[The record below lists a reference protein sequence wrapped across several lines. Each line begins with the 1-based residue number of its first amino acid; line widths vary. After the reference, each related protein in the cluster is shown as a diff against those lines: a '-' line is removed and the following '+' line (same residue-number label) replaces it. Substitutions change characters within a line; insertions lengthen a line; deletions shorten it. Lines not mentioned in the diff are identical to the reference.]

1 MSACLRSRFAALLVL
16 LAAAGF
22 WGENTPAASYDWIL
36 DNAGNWDVP
45 ANWSPS
51 TGFPNGIDDVASF
64 DLNITGNRTVTQNI
78 AAVGGV
84 PQVTLGGIYFRDPDN
99 TNGFTISSNS
109 IRMEASSGL
118 AVIESASTS
127 GGRHLVSTSLQ
138 LASDLELR
146 ATLGELRV
154 SAISETG
161 GARNLL
167 KTGVGT
173 VNVFG
178 NWSYTGA
185 TTVTAPNTVNPAA
198 LDRPTAVRGLF
209 SFGEPS
215 GFISASSGFTLR
227 NSELRMGSTRDTTVN
242 RLPDT
247 APIQMTRS
255 QLTYNG
261 DLASTTFRN
270 VRETYGALTLDA
282 GQSVLQVSFAS
293 VTGYQQVA
301 ELVGSSLTRGA
312 GRPTVLIRGT
322 NLGSSNP
329 GGNGLGA
336 SRIFFE
342 TDPTSSLVGGGGA
355 AGTTTISI
363 LPYAIG
369 GTSTGSADT
378 FVTYDPTAT
387 VVQGISG
394 DSATDRT
401 GKIGFRPLNT
411 STEFATALAGA
422 SSSTNVRRT
431 SGETASSAAVAN
443 SLILVG
449 GNTLTLNGGLTL
461 TSGAL
466 MYNGSAGQQGSITG
480 GVGTSLDVSGG
491 RELVVHVINTGTSGT
506 SNLRT
511 TLTID
516 QVITAAGGLTFGAL
530 TLGSTGP
537 QSLRLTKENTY
548 AGQTTV
554 NGGILTVDAT
564 GTLGSGNV
572 FVRNGA
578 WLELLTP
585 SAIAESAGLTID
597 DGGLARLDFS
607 GTNLIGS
614 LTLGGLLRTEP
625 GTYGSTASGATHTF
639 DDYFTGTGTITIVPE
654 PATLALAGAAAGL
667 ASAVACIRS
676 RRRVS

>member
-1 MSACLRSRFAALLVL
+1 VAARPLSRLAALLVA
-16 LAAAGF
+16 LAAPGF
-22 WGENTPAASYDWIL
+22 WNGNIRAASYDWIL
-36 DNAGNWDVP
+36 DNNGNWNTQV
-45 ANWSPS
+45 NWSPS
-51 TGFPNGIDDVASF
+51 TGFPNGIDDIARF
-64 DLNITGNRTVTQNI
+64 DLNITANRTVTQNI

-84 PQVTLGGIYFRDPDN
+84 PQVTLGSIYFRDPDN
-99 TNGFTISSNS
+99 THGFTISTNT
-109 IRMEASSGL
+109 IRMQASIGP
-118 AVIESASTS
+118 AVIESAS
-127 GGRHLVSTSLQ
+127 GGGQRHIVSTALQ

-146 ATLGELRV
+146 ATVGELRIG
-154 SAISETG
+154 AISESDG
-161 GARNLL
+161 PRNLL
-167 KTGVGT
+167 TTGAGT

-178 NWSYTGA
+178 NWAYAGA
-185 TTVTAPNTVNPAA
+185 TTVTAPNTVNPGA

-215 GFISASSGFTLR
+215 GFISATSGFTLQ
-227 NSELRMGSTRDTTVN
+227 NSELRMGSVRDTTVN

-261 DLASTTFRN
+261 DLASTTLRN
-270 VRETYGALTLDA
+270 VRETYGALTLQA
-282 GQSVLQVSFAS
+282 GLNVLQSSFAS
-293 VTGYQQVA
+293 VTGYQQVT

-312 GRPTVLIRGT
+312 GRPTALIRGAS
-322 NLGSSNP
+322 LGSSNS

-342 TDPTSSLVGGGGA
+342 TDPTSSLVGGGGT
-355 AGTTTISI
+355 AGTSTISI

-369 GTSTGSADT
+369 GTTTSSANT

-394 DSATDRT
+394 DPATDRA
-401 GKIGFRPLNT
+401 GKIGFRPLDT
-411 STEFATALAGA
+411 STEFVTALTGA

-431 SGETASSAAVAN
+431 SAETASSAVVAN
-443 SLILVG
+443 SLVLVSAT
-449 GNTLTLNGGLTL
+449 TLTLNGGLTL

-466 MYNGSAGQQGSITG
+466 LYNGSAGQQATITG
-480 GVGTSLDVSGG
+480 SAGAAIAASDG
-491 RELVVHVINTGTSGT
+491 RELVVHVVNTGTSGT

-530 TLGSTGP
+530 TLGNTGP
-537 QSLRLTKENTY
+537 QSLRLTRTNTY

-564 GTLGSGNV
+564 GTLGSGSV
-572 FVRNGA
+572 FVRNGG

-597 DGGLARLDFS
+597 DGGLAKLDFS
-607 GTNLIGS
+607 GSNLVGS
-614 LTLGGLLRTEP
+614 LTLGGAIQTVP
-625 GTYGSTASGATHTF
+625 GTYGSTASGATHTY
-639 DDYFTGTGTITIVPE
+639 DDYFTGAGTITIVPE
-654 PATLALAGAAAGL
+654 PATGLLMLAAGL
-667 ASAVACIRS
+667 ASAVAFRRRS
-676 RRRVS
+676 RRAS